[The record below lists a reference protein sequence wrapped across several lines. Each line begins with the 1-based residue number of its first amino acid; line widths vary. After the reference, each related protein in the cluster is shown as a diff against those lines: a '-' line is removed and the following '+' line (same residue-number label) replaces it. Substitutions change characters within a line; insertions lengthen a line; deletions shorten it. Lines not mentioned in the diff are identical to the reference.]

1 MRVFLAHLF
10 NFSIAFISSFIFL
23 CTLLLIV
30 VAILS
35 FVFWIVPPIP
45 TVETLLFS
53 LRTLLAASAVLTT
66 AYSFSS
72 DYKQAIQ
79 EYLAR

>member
-1 MRVFLAHLF
+1 MRVFLAHLL

-23 CTLLLIV
+23 CALLFVV
-30 VAILS
+30 VAVLS
-35 FVFWIVPPIP
+35 FVFWTVPTIP
-45 TVETLLFS
+45 TAETLLFS
-53 LRTLLAASAVLTT
+53 LRTLLATSMIITT